1 MKKNMDVKKVAS
13 YTNLSPKTI
22 YNLVYSKKIPF
33 KRISEKKVI
42 FYKDAIDKWLHRRK
56 KEEKLKEEVR
66 KSKRL
71 KDETKKIQIK
81 IHREKA
87 TIIKNLFTSLHHNY
101 LVYFIAI
108 ILLFSLGWIGSFIY
122 HKTKISSSDFLY
134 ITPKKSCSESIDI
147 ESLID
152 QAQLSDLQINYSFL
166 EKDKVKI
173 KLDYISNI
181 EFKGDIKSAPIKP
194 LLVYTLEGEKGS
206 YATRSKAIDI
216 IKPFV
221 DDRKIR
227 KALIHVMKND
237 ESPAL
242 RMKAAT
248 VLTKVA
254 KIEEVKEAILDR
266 LINDKNEAVRYK
278 ALEIVEKIV
287 DEQIVAALKNI
298 KEKDKSD
305 IIRNRAELILKK
317 HNQKA

>member
-1 MKKNMDVKKVAS
+1 MRKNMDVKEVAS

-42 FYKDAIDKWLHRRK
+42 FYKDTIDKWLHKRK
-56 KEEKLKEEVR
+56 TEEKLRTEKPKRINYEDQ
-66 KSKRL
+66 KSQGKKNEKR
-71 KDETKKIQIK
+71 ES
-81 IHREKA
+81 
-87 TIIKNLFTSLHHNY
+87 IIRRFFLSLRYKY
-101 LVYFIAI
+101 LSYSIVFF
-108 ILLFSLGWIGSFIY
+108 LLFSLGWMGSFIY
-122 HKTKISSSDFLY
+122 YKTKISSSNFIY
-134 ITPKKSCSESIDI
+134 ITPNTSGNESFNI

-181 EFKGDIKSAPIKP
+181 EFKGDVKSSHIKP
-194 LLVYTLEGEKGS
+194 LLVYTLKSEKGN

-216 IKPFV
+216 IKPLV

-237 ESPAL
+237 KSPAL

-266 LINDKNEAVRYK
+266 LKNDKNEAVRFK

-287 DEQIVAALKNI
+287 DEQIIAALINI